1 MPATQPRPRRRRF
14 PERELLERLRR
25 YETLMKQNGVNF
37 DPLHDDA
44 GMAKSSPQD
53 YDSENEN
60 ESHQPRTEMITEVK

>member
-1 MPATQPRPRRRRF
+1 
-14 PERELLERLRR
+14 
-25 YETLMKQNGVNF
+25 MKQNGVNF